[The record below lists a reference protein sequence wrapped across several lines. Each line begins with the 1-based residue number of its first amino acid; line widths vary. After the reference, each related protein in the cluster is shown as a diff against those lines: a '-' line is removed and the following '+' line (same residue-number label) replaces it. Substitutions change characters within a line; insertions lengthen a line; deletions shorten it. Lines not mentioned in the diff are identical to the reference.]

1 MRILWLSPWMRPL
14 ARVYVEALRASG
26 HDCLLITS
34 DQHYQ
39 PMTALDYE
47 RVLDPRPKD
56 PCTVP
61 PLLRVVA
68 EARRFRPDVVLVELV
83 WDPRWLLLTRL
94 APVVHL
100 VHDDR
105 PHDLTEVRPAWQRA
119 LFERFNR
126 RSAAV
131 VAFSECVADRLSRRL
146 SRPARVVPLTSDVS
160 EVDVPENPA
169 PRKDFVLYG
178 RMSPYKNVPVAL
190 RAWHRHVTSPAYRGD
205 RLLLL
210 GDGPADVD
218 PAELPP
224 ACEWRRGRYSYPDVL
239 PVLAAAKGSVA
250 HYRLATQSGVQLLSM
265 QLGVTPIVSDSGGLP
280 EFQPPG
286 EPGIG
291 VDDVPGLAA
300 AFDTLA
306 EPHVAAKRGAASR
319 AHYLR
324 NFAAGT
330 SAARLADVLADV
342 LTGVAR
348 R

>member
-1 MRILWLSPWMRPL
+1 MRILWLSPWMRTL
-14 ARVYVEALRASG
+14 ARVYVEALGEAG

-39 PMTALDYE
+39 PMTALDHE

-56 PCTVP
+56 PRTVP
-61 PLLRVVA
+61 PLLRTVA
-68 EARRFRPDVVLVELV
+68 QARRFRPDVVLVELV
-83 WDPRWLLLTRL
+83 WDPRWLLFTRL
-94 APVVHL
+94 APMVHL

-105 PHDLTEVRPAWQRA
+105 PHDRTEVRPGWQRA
-119 LFERFNR
+119 LYERFNR
-126 RSAAV
+126 RAAAV
-131 VAFSECVADRLSRRL
+131 VAFSECVAARLSPRL
-146 SRPARVVPLTSDVS
+146 PRPARVVPLTSDVS
-160 EVDVPENPA
+160 ELDIPENPVR
-169 PRKDFVLYG
+169 RKDFVLYG
-178 RMSPYKNVPVAL
+178 RLSPYKNVPVVL
-190 RAWHRHVTSPAYRGD
+190 RAWQRHVASPAYRGD

-218 PAELPP
+218 PAGLP
-224 ACEWRRGRYSYPDVL
+224 AGCEWRRGRYSYPEVL
-239 PVLAAAKGSVA
+239 PTLAAAKGSVA

-291 VDDVPGLAA
+291 VDDVAGLAA
-300 AFDTLA
+300 AFGTLA

-324 NFAAGT
+324 NFAAGR
-330 SAARLADVLADV
+330 SAARLADVLGEV
-342 LTGVAR
+342 GER
-348 R
+348 